1 MGMTATDWG
10 WKRSNL
16 RTNKG
21 ICPPWLQDNE
31 YRRDLTPNNPG
42 YHHTMDHM
50 LAEYDVFILL
60 TQIVTTL

>member
-42 YHHTMDHM
+42 YHHTSAICCWNLMSS
-50 LAEYDVFILL
+50 LRYYQLL
-60 TQIVTTL
+60 L